1 MVQVVNAQKQYTLA
15 RNELH
20 FASFL
25 GASKLPNG
33 FRYIGNTPEFSLGSE
48 PETLDHFDAD
58 HGLKEKDD
66 SVLLQLSRTGSFT
79 TDNINVENLAAY
91 FVGTASTVVQ
101 ALAASQVY
109 DIAGAKKGHSY
120 QIGQTVANPTGDRT
134 LTLVV
139 VTEDIGS
146 SPDTYVL
153 GTDYSLN
160 AETGL
165 LTILDTATFPDGTD
179 ITVGYTKGAV
189 SRDRIVAANDVT
201 VEGALQVRAFNAR
214 GVQRDFFLPYV
225 KMTPNGE
232 INLKGDEWQVIP
244 FTLEILSPGDGRA
257 SVYID
262 GRPYVVA
269 P

>member
-1 MVQVVNAQKQYTLA
+1 MPQVVNKQKSYTLA

-20 FASFL
+20 FAAFQS
-25 GASKLPNG
+25 GTKLPNG

-66 SVLLQLSRTGSFT
+66 TVTLQLSRTGSFT

-91 FVGTASTVVQ
+91 FVGNISTVVQ
-101 ALAASQVY
+101 AMTASQVY
-109 DIAGAKKGHSY
+109 DIPAAKKGFSY

-134 LTLVV
+134 LSVV
-139 VTEDIGS
+139 IVTEDVGS
-146 SPDTYVL
+146 TPDTYVL

-179 ITVGYTKGAV
+179 ITVSYTKGAV
-189 SRDRIVAANDVT
+189 SRDRIAAANDVA
-201 VEGALQVRAFNAR
+201 VEGALQVRSFNAK
-214 GVQRDFFLPYV
+214 GDQRDYFLPYV
-225 KMTPNGE
+225 KLTPNGE

-244 FTLEILSPGDGRA
+244 FTLEILSPGDGRS

-262 GRPYVVA
+262 GRPYVAV